1 MAGRDHTHH
10 RKFCMKLIGK
20 GAALTAWLAVLVL
33 AGCAGRPVVDGQA
46 SAPQEVPAAT
56 AAFKEDIAPE
66 AASGRIARQ
75 VVRTQDYMLVSA
87 HPLATRAGARIL
99 AAGGTAIDAVI
110 ASQMVLTLVEP
121 QSSGIGGGAF
131 IVSYDK
137 ASQTMQTYDGRETA
151 PAAARPDRYM
161 HDGAPIDFWDAV
173 HSGLSVGVPGVLHA
187 LELAHADHGRMDW
200 ASLFAPAI
208 TLADEGFAVT
218 PRLHTSLEANLALR
232 DQPDAAAYFYDPA
245 GWAWPV
251 GHWLRNPALAL
262 TLRRI
267 AQDGPQ
273 AFYRGRIAEDIVA
286 AVARH
291 AVPGDLTVADMAG
304 YRALRR
310 EPLCAPYKVYEVC
323 GMPPP
328 SSGPLAVM
336 QMLNILSHTPISS
349 LAPQSLA
356 AVHLFSEAGKLAF
369 ADRDYYVADPAYVDV
384 PVEAMISPSYLALR
398 AALIDPTKSQGSMPP
413 GDPAGMRAVRGQD
426 NSAELPSTTHV
437 VAVDRAGNV
446 VSMTSSIETAFGSKI
461 FVDGFLLNNQLTDF
475 SFASVDAQG
484 RPIANRIEAGKRPR
498 SSMAPMIVIHQGQPV
513 MAIGAPGG
521 AAIINYVAK
530 TILGVLDWG
539 LDIQA
544 AISLPNFGNRN
555 RYTELERGTALH
567 SLAAGLQTMG
577 HEVREVDATSGLH
590 GIVLTPSGLEGGA
603 DPRREGL
610 AMGE

>member
-1 MAGRDHTHH
+1 
-10 RKFCMKLIGK
+10 MKLIGK
-20 GAALTAWLAVLVL
+20 GTALTAWLAVLVL
-33 AGCAGRPVVDGQA
+33 AGCTGWPIVDGQA
-46 SAPQEVPAAT
+46 SAPQEAPAAT

-66 AASGRIARQ
+66 AASGRVARH
-75 VVRTQDYMLVSA
+75 VVRAKDYMLVSA

-99 AAGGTAIDAVI
+99 ADGGTAIDAVI

-151 PAAARPDRYM
+151 PAAARADRYM
-161 HDGAPIDFWDAV
+161 QEGAPIEFWDAV

-187 LELAHADHGRMDW
+187 LALAHADHGRMDW

-208 TLADEGFAVT
+208 TLAEEGFAVT
-218 PRLHTSLEANLALR
+218 PRLHTSLEANHALR

-245 GWAWPV
+245 GRAWPV
-251 GHWLRNPALAL
+251 GHWLRNPALAQ
-262 TLRRI
+262 TLRLI

-310 EPLCAPYKVYEVC
+310 EPLCAPYEVYEVC

-328 SSGPLAVM
+328 SSGPLAVI

-398 AALIDPTKSQGSMPP
+398 AALIDPTRSQGSMPP
-413 GDPAGMRAVRGQD
+413 GDPAGMRAVRGRD

-484 RPIANRIEAGKRPR
+484 RPVANRIEAGKRPR
-498 SSMAPMIVIHQGQPV
+498 SSMAPMIVMHQGQPV